1 MLSLTKETACGG
13 NLLVKFMLLEVIRNG
28 FKCTFKKI
36 RLVFSGYVLF
46 PLCSSSERL
55 RKVNISFSITNSS
68 TDFHINKKF

>member
-36 RLVFSGYVLF
+36 PDWFSVVMYYSLSVLQVND
-46 PLCSSSERL
+46 SE
-55 RKVNISFSITNSS
+55 K
-68 TDFHINKKF
+68 